1 MKTFT
6 TLTIAAL
13 AVGAAD
19 AKVQGRPFHDAKPL
33 SQDVAAQE
41 DPHNLFPH
49 IIGGTE
55 IRPPKKFGFL
65 AALSRVGYS
74 AYDGQFCGGAVV
86 GPRTILTA
94 AHCCE
99 GFKADEVEILVGWHD
114 LENENDG
121 VKMRVTE
128 ENSRYNSRTMAYDFC
143 KMTLAADEAVPMNS
157 YVDESTPHLQSN
169 RANGD
174 VGMVCQ

>member
-13 AVGAAD
+13 ALGAAD

-86 GPRTILTA
+86 GLRPAALLRPVLGLRPAHPGGRRRPKAAPR
-94 AHCCE
+94 
-99 GFKADEVEILVGWHD
+99 GFP
-114 LENENDG
+114 
-121 VKMRVTE
+121 TE
-128 ENSRYNSRTMAYDFC
+128 EGGA
-143 KMTLAADEAVPMNS
+143 P
-157 YVDESTPHLQSN
+157 
-169 RANGD
+169 
-174 VGMVCQ
+174 